1 MTKEIIVKIVD
12 SLYETTNDNSLNW
25 KLKNSMFNSEKRH
38 CMHSFS
44 IDNKTEFTIDIRLD
58 DDLNIKTGELL
69 SIHNKSIIDGV
80 KYISCYDNKKVKDL
94 ELLIFEKYIRPNII
108 INNNTLIYEDIL
120 NSIGNKEYIRDKKLE
135 SILGETKI
143 EEEVKELK
151 KKRFFLW

>member
-80 KYISCYDNKKVKDL
+80 KYISC
-94 ELLIFEKYIRPNII
+94 
-108 INNNTLIYEDIL
+108 
-120 NSIGNKEYIRDKKLE
+120 
-135 SILGETKI
+135 
-143 EEEVKELK
+143 
-151 KKRFFLW
+151 